1 MVLYDAGDDGALDA
15 EKLITFDNDIL
26 ELEFSKR
33 ICSSVSEIGVEG
45 SRGEFVV
52 EISFVDRFET
62 IIDPIVEGVI
72 ELEVGL
78 SEVALT
84 TLDFIESF
92 SVDLLDVSCCKD
104 LEVNELSAN
113 ASPTFENSGKGTLGS
128 CTVFVGISDGVEQ
141 NFSSLKAIAVSS

>member
-52 EISFVDRFET
+52 EISFVDRFEIMLRCT
-62 IIDPIVEGVI
+62 YRHGHSTP
-72 ELEVGL
+72 
-78 SEVALT
+78 
-84 TLDFIESF
+84 
-92 SVDLLDVSCCKD
+92 DLKL
-104 LEVNELSAN
+104 
-113 ASPTFENSGKGTLGS
+113 F
-128 CTVFVGISDGVEQ
+128 
-141 NFSSLKAIAVSS
+141 